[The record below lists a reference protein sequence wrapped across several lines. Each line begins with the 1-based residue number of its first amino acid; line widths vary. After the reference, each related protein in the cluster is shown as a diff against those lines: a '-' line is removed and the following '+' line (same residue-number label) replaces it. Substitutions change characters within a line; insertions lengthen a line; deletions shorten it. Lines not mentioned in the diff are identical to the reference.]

1 MAGMALDDFLMPF
14 AAMALTHQLMD
25 AKKRKNLGIV
35 GQPSPNILQNI
46 GLPTDTRHRK
56 PQNVLERMGLP
67 TSTKTTVDPRN
78 QGISYNPL
86 LMR

>member
-25 AKKRKNLGIV
+25 AKKRKDQQQKLAKMGE
-35 GQPSPNILQNI
+35 
-46 GLPTDTRHRK
+46 K
-56 PQNVLERMGLP
+56 MPQFVNQYGGSYDPLAADINQQMIRNVA
-67 TSTKTTVDPRN
+67 PRN

>member
-1 MAGMALDDFLMPF
+1 MGGRMAGMALDDFLMPF

-25 AKKRKNLGIV
+25 AKKGIE
-35 GQPSPNILQNI
+35 GIA
-46 GLPTDTRHRK
+46 
-56 PQNVLERMGLP
+56 
-67 TSTKTTVDPRN
+67 PRN

>member
-1 MAGMALDDFLMPF
+1 MGGRMAGMALDDFLMPF

-25 AKKRKNLGIV
+25 AKKQKDQRIV
-35 GQPSPNILQNI
+35 AQPSPNILQRI
-46 GLPTDTRHRK
+46 GMPTDTRH
-56 PQNVLERMGLP
+56 
-67 TSTKTTVDPRN
+67 RN

>member
-1 MAGMALDDFLMPF
+1 MGGRMAGMALDDFLMPF

-25 AKKRKNLGIV
+25 AKKRKDQQQKLAQMGI
-35 GQPSPNILQNI
+35 GGIA
-46 GLPTDTRHRK
+46 
-56 PQNVLERMGLP
+56 
-67 TSTKTTVDPRN
+67 PRN